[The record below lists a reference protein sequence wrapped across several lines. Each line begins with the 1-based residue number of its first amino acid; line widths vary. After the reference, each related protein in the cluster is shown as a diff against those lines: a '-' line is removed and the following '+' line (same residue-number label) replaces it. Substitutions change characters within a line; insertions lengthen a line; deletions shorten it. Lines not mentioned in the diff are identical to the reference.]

1 MIGFAKSILRKLKKE
16 LEYRRAYKKHCGI
29 IDEMRDGGVFTTLTP
44 SQKQEVQAFY
54 KKHWGEEIN
63 LKWHEYYYHV
73 NGIFS
78 PEYIPTYIYYTKI
91 CPKFN
96 DPKLIKLYSDKN
108 MIDKLIPTA
117 KKPKTY
123 IKNINGHF
131 YLNGWEPTTLERAI
145 EECSNLEDAIIK
157 HSTETCKGKSVT
169 RFSAKSGQ
177 AYIKND
183 SSTQSVKE
191 LLLSYDK
198 NYIVQDAIQQSKDMA
213 SLNPT
218 SLNTIRIMTY
228 KRKEDV
234 VILYSVVRM
243 GRKGTVVDN
252 ASAGGLYCGINS
264 DGSLKKEAYTL
275 TPFSK
280 NYTSDNGVR
289 FETFVIPK
297 FEEMKSLVKNWHNEL
312 PYAKLIGWDLAV
324 DDNNDIVLVEI
335 NASEPGLFQAATGP
349 AFGEYIIDIFN
360 DAKSI

>member
-1 MIGFAKSILRKLKKE
+1 MKRIIKKIKSLYIYKQ
-16 LEYRRAYKKHCGI
+16 AYTKHCRI
-29 IDEMRDGGVFTTLTP
+29 IDEMREGEIFKKLTP
-44 SQKQEVQAFY
+44 LQIAEIQSFY
-54 KKHWGEEIN
+54 SKNWGEKIN
-63 LKWHEYYYHV
+63 LKWHEYYYYV
-73 NGIFS
+73 NGMFS

-96 DPKLIKLYSDKN
+96 DPKLMKLYSDKN

-131 YLNGWEPTTLERAI
+131 YINGWEPTTIDKAI
-145 EECSNLEDAIIK
+145 EACNNLDDAIIK

-169 RFSAKSGQ
+169 RFSSNTGQ
-177 AYIKND
+177 AFIKNN

-198 NYIVQDAIQQSKDMA
+198 NYIVQSAILQCEEMA

-252 ASAGGLYCGINS
+252 ASAGGMYCGINS
-264 DGSLKKEAYTL
+264 DGHLKKEAYTL
-275 TPFSK
+275 TPFST
-280 NYTSDNGVR
+280 NYISDNGVK
-289 FETFVIPK
+289 FESFVIPK
-297 FEEMKSLVKNWHNEL
+297 FEEMKKLVKNWHNEL

-324 DDNNDIVLVEI
+324 DNNNEIILVEI

-349 AFGEYIIDIFN
+349 AFGKYTAEIFN
-360 DAKSI
+360 EAKSL